1 MRKSP
6 RKKRVSKAEWL
17 ERALDVLEL
26 EGVQGVRVER
36 MARDLGI
43 AKAGFYWHF
52 RDRSDLLQSLLD
64 HWAHEFTAVVTAN
77 PDLLEGDPKTRLY
90 DAMRMILEHDLAKY
104 DLAIRDWAAHD
115 SAAAKA
121 VRHVTRTR
129 LDFARS
135 ILSDLGFR
143 GRQLEMRAR
152 LFVCYHTWE
161 QATFQD
167 LSKNERRAL
176 LRLRHKLLVSR

>member
-1 MRKSP
+1 MAKP
-6 RKKRVSKAEWL
+6 PPKKRVSKAQWL
-17 ERALDVLEL
+17 DRALEVLEA
-26 EGVQGVRVER
+26 EGLQGVRVER
-36 MARDLGI
+36 LARDLGI

-52 RDRSDLLQSLLD
+52 QDRSDLLQNLLD

-77 PDLLEGDPKTRLY
+77 PELSAGNPEKRLY
-90 DAMRMILEHDLAKY
+90 EAMLMILEHDLAKY
-104 DLAIRDWAAHD
+104 DLAIHDWAAHD

-135 ILSDLGFR
+135 IFSDLGFR

-152 LFVCYHTWE
+152 LFIGYHAWE
-161 QATFQD
+161 HATFQD
-167 LSKNERRAL
+167 LSKKERRAL
-176 LRLRHKLLVSR
+176 LRLRHKLLMCR

>member
-1 MRKSP
+1 MKQSP

-17 ERALDVLEL
+17 KRALEVLGA

-36 MARDLGI
+36 LARDLGI
-43 AKAGFYWHF
+43 SKAGFYWHF
-52 RDRSDLLQSLLD
+52 RDRSDLLQSVLD
-64 HWAHEFTAVVTAN
+64 YWAHEFTAVVTAN
-77 PDLLEGDPKTRLY
+77 PDFLEGDPKKRLY
-90 DAMRMILEHDLAKY
+90 EAMLMILEHDLAKY
-104 DLAIRDWAAHD
+104 DLAIRDWATHD

-121 VRHVTRTR
+121 ARHVTRTR

-152 LFVCYHTWE
+152 LFVGYHTWE
-161 QATFQD
+161 QATFAD
-167 LSKNERRAL
+167 LSKKERRAL

>member
-1 MRKSP
+1 MTKSP

-17 ERALDVLEL
+17 DRALVVLEL

-36 MARDLGI
+36 LARDLGI

-77 PDLLEGDPKTRLY
+77 PDLLEGDPEKRLY
-90 DAMRMILEHDLAKY
+90 DAMLMILEHDLGKY
-104 DLAIRDWAAHD
+104 DLAIRDWAARD

-121 VRHVTRTR
+121 VRHVTRAR
-129 LDFARS
+129 LNFARS
-135 ILSDLGFR
+135 IFSELGFR

-152 LFVCYHTWE
+152 LFVGYHTWE
-161 QATFQD
+161 QATFLD